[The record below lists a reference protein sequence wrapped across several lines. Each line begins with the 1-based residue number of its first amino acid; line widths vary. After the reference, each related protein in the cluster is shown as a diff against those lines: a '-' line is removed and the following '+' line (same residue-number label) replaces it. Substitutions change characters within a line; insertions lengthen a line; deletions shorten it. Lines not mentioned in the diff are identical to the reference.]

1 MFENVNKKI
10 ISLHSMIRRKKIEMK
25 QMEICVYTVV
35 TLIFFRF

>member
-10 ISLHSMIRRKKIEMK
+10 ISLHSMIRKKIEMK
-25 QMEICVYTVV
+25 QMEIYVYTVV